1 MKQTLYSINPANNSS
16 EFEKISVVETNNEA
30 KKEEKTTTLSPFF
43 QQYLQNYEQ
52 EQIHLQK
59 SREKSINIDDLA
71 LTVGQAYEKVRKVI
85 DWKEEN
91 ALRRG
96 AIYRA
101 LKRTLVGQIY
111 GLDKR
116 EVAVEASGE
125 KMLLELMRS
134 GYFNNDLI
142 GTAEEKKF
150 IDILTK
156 YVAIIVANQREAQL
170 AKNNKGRQ
178 AKKDF
183 KKKMKFQTWVLEL
196 AACEIEECLAP
207 DYKMEAIAKLMI
219 EVMKD
224 RIVIFLPKKN
234 KVELT
239 ALDKQIQINLAVN
252 RSLLSLDGA
261 ALAYQIIKI
270 RYPFW
275 LTASVDNQQE
285 ILLRIEEIYYQ
296 VKNDLQNKNGKNF
309 KLLTDHYDAAYRLVG
324 DINDKINHYNDDQQN
339 KPQNKFVLEEKTPK
353 KRLTMTEQVTFWQN
367 ETEVSKQLKIIYDE
381 RRKSLK
387 SRLLRSA
394 VWSTLSVIL
403 SDIVTIILVEGP
415 VAAMIGQDFTFVSL
429 LADLFVPS
437 ALMFFLIMLIRLPP
451 EDNYPLVENEVKKII
466 YEKHNNDRYQVKLKS
481 KQSHRFSNFIFNT
494 FYTIAAAVGVFFIA
508 WVMYICNLP
517 ITSVFLNTITT
528 TMIFGVSLGVK
539 EKAKEITIKEKG
551 HFGEF
556 ILEIFSVPLAKIGS
570 WFSNKWREYNVVAIL
585 FSVLVDTP
593 FSALIGLI
601 SDWRDFL
608 TERASEIKGD

>member
-1 MKQTLYSINPANNSS
+1 MEQTLYTAS
-16 EFEKISVVETNNEA
+16 EIKPEKKATS
-30 KKEEKTTTLSPFF
+30 LSPFF
-43 QQYLQNYEQ
+43 QQYLQDYAQ
-52 EQIHLQK
+52 EEAHLQK

-96 AIYRA
+96 AIYRS
-101 LKRTLVGQIY
+101 LKRSLVGQIY
-111 GLDKR
+111 GLDRR
-116 EVAVEASGE
+116 EIAVEAIGE
-125 KMLLELMRS
+125 KILLELMRS

-142 GTAEEKKF
+142 GTAEEKRF
-150 IDILTK
+150 ANVFAK
-156 YVAIIVANQREAQL
+156 YVEIIVANQKEAQL
-170 AKNNKGRQ
+170 AKNNLHRK

-183 KKKMKFQTWVLEL
+183 KRKMKFQTWVLEL
-196 AACEIEECLAP
+196 AACEIEECLSP
-207 DYKMEAIAKLMI
+207 DYKMEAIAQLMI
-219 EVMKD
+219 RIMTE

-234 KVELT
+234 QLPLT
-239 ALDKQIQINLAVN
+239 EIDKKIQINLAVN

-261 ALAYQIIKI
+261 ALSYQVIKI

-275 LTASVDNQQE
+275 MEAGVDNHQE
-285 ILLRIEEIYYQ
+285 ILARIEEIYDQ
-296 VKNDLQNKNGKNF
+296 VESDLENKSGKSF
-309 KLLTDHYDAAYRLVG
+309 KLLTDHYDAAYRLIG
-324 DINDKINHYNDDQQN
+324 HINDEINHYAEDQQS
-339 KPQNKFVLEEKTPK
+339 KPKSKFVIEEKNLT
-353 KRLTMTEQVTFWQN
+353 KRLSMTEQLAFWQN
-367 ETEVSKQLKIIYDE
+367 EAEVSKQLELIYNQ
-381 RRKSLK
+381 RRKTLK

-403 SDIVTIILVEGP
+403 SDIVTIILIEGP
-415 VAAMIGQDFTFVSL
+415 LASLIGQDFTIVSL
-429 LADLFVPS
+429 LADLLVPS
-437 ALMFFLIMLIRLPP
+437 ALMFVLIMLIRLPP
-451 EDNYPLVENEVKKII
+451 EDNYAVVENEIKKIV
-466 YEKHNNDRYQVKLKS
+466 YENANSDRYQVKLRS
-481 KQSHRFSNFIFNT
+481 KQANRISNFVFNS
-494 FYTIAAAVGVFFIA
+494 FYTLAAASGLFFII

-517 ITSVFLNTITT
+517 LTSVFINTITT
-528 TMIFGVSLGVK
+528 TMIFGVGLSVK
-539 EKAKEITIKEKG
+539 VKAKEITIKEKG

-608 TERASEIKGD
+608 TERAAEIKGD